1 MRNRVKITE
10 VTADHIKRVNMVMDF
25 VERNLERELSLK
37 SLSAKANYSPYHFH
51 RVFLKITG
59 ETLNSF
65 IIRKRIEKIASILT
79 VGTHES
85 FSELAFKYGFSSGN
99 AFSRAFKKFYGVNPK
114 EFKEKFSKIGV
125 EVLTY
130 DKYICRINNI
140 KNAKDEYKY

>member
-1 MRNRVKITE
+1 
-10 VTADHIKRVNMVMDF
+10 MVMDF

-37 SLSAKANYSPYHFH
+37 SLSEKANYSPYHFH
-51 RVFLKITG
+51 RVFVKITG

-79 VGTHES
+79 VGTDES
-85 FSELAFKYGFSSGN
+85 FGDLAFKYGFSSGN
-99 AFSRAFKKFYGVNPK
+99 AFSRAFKKFYGVNPT

-140 KNAKDEYKY
+140 KKDEYKY